1 MVDFSILDGILSY
14 GFLDENLE
22 TRYTCA
28 AMGLFYVKGTGDM
41 VPIAIQ
47 LHQGPDVTN
56 PLWTPND
63 SELDWTYAKMWLR
76 NADMQLH
83 QVSFQVKDL
92 SHRNPE

>member
-76 NADMQLH
+76 NADMQWH

-92 SHRNPE
+92 NYRNPE